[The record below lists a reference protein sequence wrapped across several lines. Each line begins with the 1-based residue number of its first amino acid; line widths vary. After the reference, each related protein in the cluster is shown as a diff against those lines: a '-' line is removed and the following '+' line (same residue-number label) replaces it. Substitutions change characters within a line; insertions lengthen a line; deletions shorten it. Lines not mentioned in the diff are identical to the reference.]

1 VRIDPAF
8 PRRVMLVLLVAAVLA
23 AYPLI
28 RIGSGGVVLAVCVGA
43 LLSTVNVLAG
53 FLTIEYSFEKS
64 YTVFL
69 KAVLGGMGMRMAVM
83 LGFMLLLI
91 LVVRLE
97 TVPFIIS
104 LLGFYVVY
112 LVLEILYLQKK
123 VAVKNRR

>member
-1 VRIDPAF
+1 
-8 PRRVMLVLLVAAVLA
+8 MLVLLVAVALS

-69 KAVLGGMGMRMAVM
+69 KAVLGGMGIRMVVM
-83 LGFMLLLI
+83 LGLMLLLI
-91 LVVRLE
+91 LVARLE
-97 TVPFIIS
+97 AVPFTIS

>member
-1 VRIDPAF
+1 
-8 PRRVMLVLLVAAVLA
+8 MLVLLVAAALA

-28 RIGSGGVVLAVCVGA
+28 RSGSGGVVLAVCVGA

-69 KAVLGGMGMRMAVM
+69 KTVLGGMGMRMVVM
-83 LGFMLLLI
+83 LGLMLLLI

-97 TVPFIIS
+97 TVPFTIS
-104 LLGFYVVY
+104 LLGFYFVY

>member
-1 VRIDPAF
+1 
-8 PRRVMLVLLVAAVLA
+8 MLVLLVAAVLA

>member
-1 VRIDPAF
+1 
-8 PRRVMLVLLVAAVLA
+8 
-23 AYPLI
+23 
-28 RIGSGGVVLAVCVGA
+28 
-43 LLSTVNVLAG
+43 
-53 FLTIEYSFEKS
+53 
-64 YTVFL
+64 
-69 KAVLGGMGMRMAVM
+69 VM